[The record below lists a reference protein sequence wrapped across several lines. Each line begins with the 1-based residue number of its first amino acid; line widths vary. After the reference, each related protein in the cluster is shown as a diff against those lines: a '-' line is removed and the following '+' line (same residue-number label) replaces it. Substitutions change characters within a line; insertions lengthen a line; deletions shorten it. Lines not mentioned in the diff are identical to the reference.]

1 MPIDSKYS
9 VATAQLETTRAKY
22 LDLSEQHLSKA
33 NKLTLASSRQS
44 VVILANSL
52 ANKKPA
58 FFLIEQTSS
67 RSGVENVAN
76 VSQARMLY
84 LSSPELE
91 RKRGCGVLPAFAPN
105 ADRVHGRSL

>member
-58 FFLIEQTSS
+58 FLIEQTSS

-105 ADRVHGRSL
+105 ADQVHGRSL